1 MSEIFKINN
10 LSWNGCLNGIQLSR
24 HKDRTNVLDKICY
37 KYFGNYKYQNKMR
50 VYQLCRRKSKEFV
63 DILNKDMK
71 NSNDEERRFVI
82 HVTKDEWNNRLNDM
96 IVCFEQRFK
105 LKQEIL
111 RILSEKLQKQDV
123 LCWLKCN

>member
-1 MSEIFKINN
+1 MIKKNLKIRGNNKIDKIRIDKLLKIVSEIFKINN

-71 NSNDEERRFVI
+71 NSNYLL
-82 HVTKDEWNNRLNDM
+82 NNY
-96 IVCFEQRFK
+96 
-105 LKQEIL
+105 
-111 RILSEKLQKQDV
+111 
-123 LCWLKCN
+123 

>member
-1 MSEIFKINN
+1 
-10 LSWNGCLNGIQLSR
+10 
-24 HKDRTNVLDKICY
+24 
-37 KYFGNYKYQNKMR
+37 
-50 VYQLCRRKSKEFV
+50 
-63 DILNKDMK
+63 MK
-71 NSNDEERRFVI
+71 NSNDEEHRFVI